1 MERDKDV
8 QIKKKKIKRKK
19 IKRTIERER
28 QI

>member
-1 MERDKDV
+1 MERDKEV